1 VMNPLQIFGLVGL
14 KIFGTQLPK
23 QIVPLKMH
31 GSLEVLQGMTHETQ
45 QDVLS
50 SDTVL

>member
-1 VMNPLQIFGLVGL
+1 
-14 KIFGTQLPK
+14 
-23 QIVPLKMH
+23 MH

-45 QDVLS
+45 QEVLS